1 MADLNAQDKL
11 KQICDVLR
19 IETLKPAEK
28 EADIIIR
35 DAKERAKR
43 IIHEAQE
50 QAEKIIATA
59 SEEAAE
65 KLNQG
70 ELALVQAGKRS
81 IESLKQSIET
91 KILKESLASWIEE
104 QFADADVAAKLVDA
118 LVQAIEKK
126 GIFGDLIAYV
136 GQNVSARSVNQLLS
150 KMVLSKLKNESVS
163 VGTFPGGVQLKIVD
177 KNLVLDLSSEAVSD
191 LLIRYL
197 QHDFRKMIFQ
207 DIV

>member
-19 IETLKPAEK
+19 VETLKPAEK
-28 EADIIIR
+28 EADVIIR

-43 IIHEAQE
+43 IVCDAQE
-50 QAEKIIATA
+50 QAEKILAEA
-59 SEEAAE
+59 SKEAAD
-65 KLNQG
+65 KISQG

-81 IESLKQSIET
+81 IESLKQAIET
-91 KILKESLASWIEE
+91 KILKESLVAWLDE
-104 QFADADVAAKLVDA
+104 QLTDTDVAAKLIAA
-118 LVQAIEKK
+118 LVQAIEQK
-126 GIFGDLIAYV
+126 GLFGDLIAYV

-150 KMVLSKLKNESVS
+150 KTVLSKLENGSVT
-163 VGTFPGGVQLKIVD
+163 VGTFPGGVQLKILD

-207 DIV
+207 DI